1 MMMIMMM
8 MMVMMVMMMMMMMS
22 LPLGML
28 EMCDLLPECHRPCS
42 QSHKK
47 TVDHYLHLLCET
59 VGFLLGDK
67 PTTQL

>member
-1 MMMIMMM
+1 MMM
-8 MMVMMVMMMMMMMS
+8 MMKMTTTTMMMMMS
-22 LPLGML
+22 LPLGMP

-47 TVDHYLHLLCET
+47 TFDHYLHLLCET
-59 VGFLLGDK
+59 VGFPLGDK